1 MPGRRPPRPLR
12 VLAVAGTRPEAV
24 KLAPVVLA
32 LRRDRAF
39 RVRFV
44 ATGQHRRLF
53 EGALAAFRLR
63 PDADLR
69 LMRPSQSPAAFLSKA
84 LDALDRELAAR
95 PADLVLVQGD
105 TATAAAAALAAFHR
119 KVPVAHVEAGL
130 RSGDLAAP
138 YPEELNRVAI
148 DKVASVH
155 LAPTQMAARQLLKEG
170 KPKSGVYVTGNTV
183 VDALN
188 SVAPKSRHTSRRTAV
203 LTLHRRESHGPILH
217 GLLKAVIAA
226 SRRLPDV
233 EWLCPVH
240 PNPAVKKA
248 YASLPK
254 TPNFRLIAPLPYKDF
269 VRALSQ
275 ADFTVT
281 DSGGIQE
288 EAPTLGLRYVV
299 LRKVTER
306 PEGLGKWGVLAGLD
320 PKKVEAAIVKVARL
334 PRPKPGRNPFGDG
347 KAAARTVAALK
358 HWAGRGPRPKDF
370 PA

>member
-1 MPGRRPPRPLR
+1 MARRLR

-24 KLAPVVLA
+24 KLAPVLSA

-39 RVRFV
+39 STRFL

-69 LMRPSQSPAAFLSKA
+69 LMRPGQSPAEFLSLALAA
-84 LDALDRELAAR
+84 LDAELARR

-105 TATAAAAALAAFHR
+105 TASAAAGALAAFHR
-119 KVPVAHVEAGL
+119 RVPVAHVEAGL

-148 DKVASVH
+148 DKVASIH
-155 LAPTQMAARQLLKEG
+155 LAPTQMAKRTLLKEG
-170 KPKSGVYVTGNTV
+170 KPAAGVYVTGNTV
-183 VDALN
+183 VDALTRI
-188 SVAPKSRHTSRRTAV
+188 APKARRTARRSAV

-226 SRRLPDV
+226 SRRIPDV

-240 PNPAVKKA
+240 PNPAVKEA

-254 TPNFRLIAPLPYKDF
+254 TPNFHLTAPLPYLDF

-275 ADFTVT
+275 ADFIVT

-320 PKKVEAAIVKVARL
+320 PRKVEAAIVKVAGL
-334 PRPKPGRNPFGDG
+334 PRPRPGRNPFGDG
-347 KAAARTVAALK
+347 KAAARTVAALR
-358 HWAGRGPRPKDF
+358 HWAGLGPRPADF
-370 PA
+370 RG